1 MSVIVE
7 VRSLGATRGVV
18 LRVEATALT
27 AAFCVSIAV
36 RVSLVVPC
44 WPGSGMLVLLLVAG
58 GLGFKLCKVVISG
71 GHDLL
76 VSVAFCSVGV
86 IGGLGLPETVE
97 VSLGATGGVDTLAFS
112 VGLGVSISACSL
124 VVS

>member
-1 MSVIVE
+1 MV
-7 VRSLGATRGVV
+7 GAP
-18 LRVEATALT
+18 ALT
-27 AAFCVSIAV
+27 AAFGVSIAV
-36 RVSLVVPC
+36 RVSLVVVPC
-44 WPGSGMLVLLLVAG
+44 WPGSGMLGLLLVAG
-58 GLGFKLCKVVISG
+58 GLGFKLRKVVISG

-97 VSLGATGGVDTLAFS
+97 VPLGATGGVDTLAFS